1 MDDALKQWSGAPT
14 EIGFGDRPGIVVVDF
29 QLGFTRDPE
38 FLMDGAPLIDRAV
51 RNSARLLA
59 VARPLGIPVA
69 TCYTA
74 YQSARDMPYWK
85 VSKMAELL
93 IHGHPAT
100 KLDPAIYDPDY
111 DFAVPVATCYT
122 AYQSARDMP
131 YWKVSKMAELLIHG
145 HPATKLDPAIYDPDY
160 DFAVCKTG
168 ASIFFQTPVVSYFVK
183 QRVDT
188 VIVTGCVTSACIRAS
203 IIDSF
208 QYKFRTIVPEDC
220 VGDREADSHANNLRD
235 VGRRYCDVVTCDQ
248 VIARLEERARGNV

>member
-1 MDDALKQWSGAPT
+1 MDDALRRWSGAPT
-14 EIGFGDRPGIVVVDF
+14 DIGFGDRPGIVVVDF

-74 YQSARDMPYWK
+74 YQSAADMPYWK

-100 KLDPAIYDPDY
+100 KLDP
-111 DFAVPVATCYT
+111 T
-122 AYQSARDMP
+122 
-131 YWKVSKMAELLIHG
+131 
-145 HPATKLDPAIYDPDY
+145 IYDPDY

-235 VGRRYCDVVTCDQ
+235 VGRRYCDVVTCDE
-248 VIARLEERARGNV
+248 VIARLQ